1 MCYNCSC
8 SEDDL
13 RANYVKTDER
23 DVTEELVQRQ
33 MMKLIGLLTLGEE
46 EGSKHI
52 PM

>member
-13 RANYVKTDER
+13 RENNVKTDER
-23 DVTEELVQRQ
+23 DVTEELVQRHV
-33 MMKLIGLLTLGEE
+33 MKLIGLLTLGEE
-46 EGSKHI
+46 KGSEYI